1 MIRRDYIERLIEQ
14 AALALA
20 QVARLV
26 REGSFEPALL
36 LLRSTGDQVLGPLA
50 RIVDRLDA
58 ASVARLA
65 GRYELDRIRLYA
77 ALLAE
82 EGSIHE
88 LRGHAARAARC
99 NLRALELYAA
109 VSMAGGQ
116 LKPADLERI
125 RALEPAGAGLEGRY
139 ADELA
144 RLLAG
149 TG

>member
-14 AALALA
+14 AAVALA

-26 REGSFEPALL
+26 KEGSFDPALL

-50 RIVDRLDA
+50 RIVDRVDA
-58 ASVARLA
+58 SSAARLA

-88 LRGHAARAARC
+88 LRGRAALAQRC
-99 NLRALELYAA
+99 NLRSLELYAA
-109 VSMAGGQ
+109 VSIEGGG

-125 RALEPAGAGLEGRY
+125 RALLPAGAGLEGRY
-139 ADELA
+139 KDELE
-144 RLLAG
+144 RLIAG
-149 TG
+149 TA